1 MGLYAEQTIAKQG
14 MIPQTSILFGTIVSV
29 NEGEKLLK
37 IVIEPWG
44 IETGWCRVLKDT
56 FYTILNHDPHD
67 EHLPSGPKHSHSA
80 HEIKWPYKVGQE
92 VLAAAI
98 IGSQGSEQ
106 YVVLGLLE

>member
-1 MGLYAEQTIAKQG
+1 MRHYAEQKVAMRSI
-14 MIPQTSILFGTIVSV
+14 IPQSPIVFGTIVSV
-29 NEGEKLLK
+29 NEAEKLLK

-56 FYTILNHDPHD
+56 FYTISDHQ
-67 EHLPSGPKHSHSA
+67 EHLPLGPRHA
-80 HEIKWPYKVGQE
+80 HEIKWPYQVGQE